1 MLGKS
6 VDRQGSTNIAI
17 RHRLVQGICLFL
29 TKVHNRV
36 TRHGFSQ
43 LNNGCPKAPNRPIVS
58 AMRQLDRAMDQLIVE
73 VVLST

>member
-6 VDRQGSTNIAI
+6 VDRQGSNIAI

-36 TRHGFSQ
+36 IRHGFSQ
-43 LNNGCPKAPNRPIVS
+43 LNNGCPKAPNRPIAS
-58 AMRQLDRAMDQLIVE
+58 TTRQLDRAMDQLIVE
-73 VVLST
+73 VVLAA